1 MTDLEKLLN
10 LARAQFLSDPDV
22 ALALI
27 NSTQPNLCQF
37 IPLGM
42 VFALAPFATTTVTS
56 DVPEGFVGVMVIGDI
71 YTDVPFAV
79 QLLNYKDDTLWY
91 VDPGIV
97 PLASRLRN
105 WATAAYRWSATYINM
120 SAVDV
125 NIHSAIGLYL
135 VETETFRNIMAV
147 LGPLSYSVSEHGTP
161 EEAPMPGV
169 VGFELK

>member
-1 MTDLEKLLN
+1 MEDLERLLN
-10 LARAQFLSDPDV
+10 LARAQFLSDPDTV
-22 ALALI
+22 LALI

-42 VFALAPFATTTVTS
+42 LFTLAPFATTTVTS
-56 DVPEGFVGVMVIGDI
+56 DVPEGFVGVMVIGDL

-79 QLLNYKDDTLWY
+79 QLLQYQDDVLWY
-91 VDPGIV
+91 VDPGVV

-105 WATAAYRWSATYINM
+105 WAAAAFRWTVTYINM

-135 VETETFRNIMAV
+135 VEIETFRNIRAV
-147 LGPLSYSVSEHGTP
+147 LGPLSYSISEHGTP
-161 EEAPMPGV
+161 EEAPMPKV
-169 VGFELK
+169 IRFELK